1 MILMQQIAA
10 AALRGGG
17 CDCALR
23 RERPQ
28 QLRGEEM
35 GKKKAKRLPKPIL
48 EKQSRKKKVAKIHK
62 PDKPV
67 KIHKK

>member
-1 MILMQQIAA
+1 MAERLVTIFAA
-10 AALRGGG
+10 M
-17 CDCALR
+17 
-23 RERPQ
+23 Q